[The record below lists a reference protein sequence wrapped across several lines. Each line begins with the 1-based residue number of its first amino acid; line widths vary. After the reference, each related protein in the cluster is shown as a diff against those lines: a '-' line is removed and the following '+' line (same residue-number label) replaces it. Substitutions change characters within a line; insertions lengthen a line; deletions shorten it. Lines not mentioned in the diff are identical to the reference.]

1 MIGWLDRHV
10 SGCWTSVCL
19 SIGVKIVL
27 FILFLCHASII
38 FFSIIK
44 IILYKAIIKQRVK
57 FSFLN
62 YEYYF
67 HISLF
72 YYFSLLSNEE
82 ERKKDTSNAHLRWAV
97 SNRAFT
103 LLLLDF
109 FFLFLYSLFFVLIGL
124 LSSLFNCS
132 ILHTGATTENS
143 NLYMVCLQV
152 ERKK

>member
-109 FFLFLYSLFFVLIGL
+109 FFLFLYSLFFFHRIFF
-124 LSSLFNCS
+124 LFFFYCLPCLYF
-132 ILHTGATTENS
+132 IEVRQLEQVVCGMCTG
-143 NLYMVCLQV
+143 
-152 ERKK
+152 